1 MQIFVIGTKTMVIMY
16 EHYIFVSVCVS
27 RAGSPL
33 LISLSSLSFFCHS
46 YFFCLCLC
54 DCLCLL
60 FYFFIVI
67 VGPIGYRP
75 IFCFFLLLLLL
86 LLLLLQSLSSSS
98 SFPHFYLPQTPQ
110 PIHFLKAYDNSYSKT
125 NREHKYK
132 DKDEY
137 KDNDKDKDT
146 ERTTESLSVCY
157 IFGIGTTRAFQV

>member
-1 MQIFVIGTKTMVIMY
+1 MLPSKPCCSHQPQLQRCIKLVRDKGIIGKMY
-16 EHYIFVSVCVS
+16 FWDLVAPS
-27 RAGSPL
+27 RKIRREEEDDKDGE
-33 LISLSSLSFFCHS
+33 
-46 YFFCLCLC
+46 
-54 DCLCLL
+54 DN
-60 FYFFIVI
+60 VI

-75 IFCFFLLLLLL
+75 TSCFF